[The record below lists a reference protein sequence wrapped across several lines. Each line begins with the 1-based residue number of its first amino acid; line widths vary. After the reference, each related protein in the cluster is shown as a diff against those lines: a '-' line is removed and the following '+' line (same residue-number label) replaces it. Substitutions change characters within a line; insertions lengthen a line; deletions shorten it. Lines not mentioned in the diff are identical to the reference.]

1 MLCECFGNFDGGVL
15 HRLCSKIAVIEQ
27 LVPFVLLN
35 RRNTSKN
42 LRLCPRAAHCIM
54 EFSHPAQILTRMT
67 VLTADAHLSRLII
80 MHELYHLLGFHHPG
94 SLEGVAMSDTLHAG
108 QFNQHGERVPTRAE
122 AIDLARLACI
132 YVR

>member
-1 MLCECFGNFDGGVL
+1 MSKGSPL
-15 HRLCSKIAVIEQ
+15 HNGAQPLWPIPIRPHKGLKK
-27 LVPFVLLN
+27 L
-35 RRNTSKN
+35 
-42 LRLCPRAAHCIM
+42 
-54 EFSHPAQILTRMT
+54 SHPAQILTRMT

-94 SLEGVAMSDTLHAG
+94 SLEGVAMSVTLHAG
-108 QFNQHGERVPTRAE
+108 HFNQHGERVPTRAE